1 MIKYILRRTFQALP
15 LIFLISIIVFA
26 LLQSTPGGPL
36 SRFENDPTI
45 TEADLQALR
54 LKLGL
59 DDPLYVRYGRWLWDI
74 LHADFGESYITHQPV
89 GEMIAERL
97 PNTLRLMV
105 PAFVLTLLLAVP
117 IGILSA
123 VRQYSI
129 FDHVVTAL
137 TFAGQS
143 IPIFWFGLLLI
154 IFFYGK
160 ATNPWTGAHLFPPGG
175 INSLDKPGDMLDSL
189 WHMVLPVSML
199 SLAWVSWYTRF
210 LRTSMLDVIRQ
221 DYIRT
226 ARAKGLAM
234 VKVYLRHAFPNA
246 IIPMITLVA
255 LDLATL
261 FAGAVY
267 TETIFSWP
275 GMGRLFYQS
284 ALRRDYP
291 VLMAVVMITAIL
303 IVFSN
308 LLADILYAYFDPRIR
323 YD

>member
-1 MIKYILRRTFQALP
+1 MTKYILRRLLQSIP
-15 LIFLISIIVFA
+15 LLFLISVVVFA

-36 SRFENDPTI
+36 ARFENNPTI
-45 TEADLQALR
+45 TEADLQTMR
-54 LKLGL
+54 ERMGL
-59 DDPLYVRYGRWLWDI
+59 NDPLHIRYIRWLWNT

-89 GEMIAERL
+89 ADMIAERL
-97 PNTLRLMV
+97 PNTFRLML
-105 PAFVLTLLLAVP
+105 PAFILTLLMAAP
-117 IGILSA
+117 IGIISA
-123 VRQYSI
+123 IKQYSF
-129 FDHVVTAL
+129 FDHLVTTF

-160 ATNPWTGAHLFPPGG
+160 ATNPWTGEHLFPPGG
-175 INSLDKPGDMLDSL
+175 IYSLDKPGDFWDGL

-210 LRTSMLDVIRQ
+210 LRTSMLDTIRQ

-226 ARAKGLAM
+226 ARAKGLTKL
-234 VKVYLRHAFPNA
+234 KVYLKHALPNA
-246 IIPMITLVA
+246 IMPMITLVT
-255 LDLATL
+255 LDLASL

-291 VLMAVVMITAIL
+291 VLMAVVMITAVL

-308 LLADILYAYFDPRIR
+308 LLADILYAYADPRIR

>member
-1 MIKYILRRTFQALP
+1 MTKYILRRLLQSIP
-15 LIFLISIIVFA
+15 LLFLISVVVFA

-36 SRFENDPTI
+36 ARFENNPTI
-45 TEADLQALR
+45 TEADLQTMR
-54 LKLGL
+54 ERMGL
-59 DDPLYVRYGRWLWDI
+59 NDPLHIRYIRWLWNT

-89 GEMIAERL
+89 AEMIAERL
-97 PNTLRLMV
+97 PNTFRLML
-105 PAFVLTLLLAVP
+105 PAFILTLLMAAP
-117 IGILSA
+117 IGIISA
-123 VRQYSI
+123 IKQYSF
-129 FDHVVTAL
+129 FDHLVTTF

-160 ATNPWTGAHLFPPGG
+160 ATNPWTGEHLFPPGG
-175 INSLDKPGDMLDSL
+175 IYSLDKPGDFWDGL

-210 LRTSMLDVIRQ
+210 LRTSMLDTIRQ

-226 ARAKGLAM
+226 ARAKGLTKL
-234 VKVYLRHAFPNA
+234 KVYLKHALPNA
-246 IIPMITLVA
+246 IMPMITLVT
-255 LDLATL
+255 LDLASL

-291 VLMAVVMITAIL
+291 VLMAVVMITAVL

-308 LLADILYAYFDPRIR
+308 LLADILYAYADPRIR

>member
-1 MIKYILRRTFQALP
+1 
-15 LIFLISIIVFA
+15 
-26 LLQSTPGGPL
+26 
-36 SRFENDPTI
+36 
-45 TEADLQALR
+45 
-54 LKLGL
+54 
-59 DDPLYVRYGRWLWDI
+59 
-74 LHADFGESYITHQPV
+74 
-89 GEMIAERL
+89 MIAERL
-97 PNTLRLMV
+97 PNTFRLML
-105 PAFVLTLLLAVP
+105 PAFILTLLMAAP
-117 IGILSA
+117 IGIISA
-123 VRQYSI
+123 IKQYSF
-129 FDHVVTAL
+129 FDHLVTTF

-160 ATNPWTGAHLFPPGG
+160 ATNPWTGEHLFPPGG
-175 INSLDKPGDMLDSL
+175 IYSLDKQGDFWDGL

-210 LRTSMLDVIRQ
+210 LRTSMLDTIRQ

-226 ARAKGLAM
+226 ARAKGLTKL
-234 VKVYLRHAFPNA
+234 KVYLKHALPNA
-246 IIPMITLVA
+246 IMPMITLVT
-255 LDLATL
+255 LDLASL

-291 VLMAVVMITAIL
+291 VLMAVVMITAVL

-308 LLADILYAYFDPRIR
+308 LLADILYAYADPRIR